1 MKTIANHSDL
11 LKLGLQFF
19 SEEEEAILPDDF
31 EQGFDDSDLPQSEDL
46 EETFKETQEETTESE
61 TEELS
66 AEDEEQTEGMT
77 EQEKEAFLKIKYNK
91 EEIPLS
97 EDEARE
103 LAQKGKNYD
112 KLQEKVQQ
120 LESDPRLS
128 FVENLA
134 KEQNMTV
141 DQYLQEVDKWKEQ
154 QRIEELKQQHGLSD
168 ELAQEMLENRKFR
181 EKIESER
188 KAKEQEAKQSEEY
201 GDFLQYFKQSN
212 GRQFDPEKDADLL
225 PQEVWQQHEAGVP
238 LKFAYMEHQNNQLQ
252 SQLKTLKQNK
262 ENEKKAPGLGVTKHG
277 SENVASEDPF
287 LMGFNS

>member
-1 MKTIANHSDL
+1 MKTIANQSDL
-11 LKLGLQFF
+11 LKLDLQFF
-19 SEEEEAILPDDF
+19 SEEEETILPDDF
-31 EQGFDDSDLPQSEDL
+31 EQGFDSSDLPQSEDL
-46 EETFKETQEETTESE
+46 EETVEETQEETE

-128 FVENLA
+128 FVEDLA

-141 DQYLQEVDKWKEQ
+141 DQYLQEVKKWKEQ
-154 QRIEELKQQHGLSD
+154 QQINELVNQNIPEEYAK
-168 ELAQEMLENRKFR
+168 EMLENRKFR
-181 EKIESER
+181 EQIESER
-188 KAKEQEAKQSEEY
+188 KAKEQESKQSEEY

-262 ENEKKAPGLGVTKHG
+262 ENEKKAPVQGVTRHG
-277 SENVASEDPF
+277 SDNATSTDPF
-287 LMGFNS
+287 EQGFDSI